1 MLCSR
6 HNVAELFK
14 KMYKISHYKLHFF
27 NARLRKKWRR
37 PHLKRQRIPSN
48 DLALLSTPHHL
59 CGRRQRA
66 RQKIAVSLT
75 LWMGS
80 WRVPHSWGAGFAN
93 GEMSSGDAS
102 TRRVPASRTSSS
114 TTPVRRGFTA
124 SMSIWSWHQ
133 RTELT
138 PWGTSRH
145 DGRKWWWKIL
155 PAVTAGN
162 LQISKLISLSHSGR
176 IKMEFRN

>member
-1 MLCSR
+1 M
-6 HNVAELFK
+6 
-14 KMYKISHYKLHFF
+14 SHYKLHFF
-27 NARLRKKWRR
+27 NALLRKKWRR
-37 PHLKRQRIPSN
+37 PHLKHQRIPSN
-48 DLALLSTPHHL
+48 DLASLSTHHHL
-59 CGRRQRA
+59 SGRIPRA
-66 RQKIAVSLT
+66 RQRIPAFLT
-75 LWMGS
+75 WWMTS
-80 WRVPHSWGAGFAN
+80 WRVSHSWGAGFAN
-93 GEMSSGDAS
+93 GEMSSGDAL
-102 TRRVPASRTSSS
+102 TRRVPALRTSSS

-162 LQISKLISLSHSGR
+162 LQISNLISLSHSGR
-176 IKMEFRN
+176 IKKELRN